1 MVISHPPTGRP
12 RDRWALWAC
21 AIALMVVGGVTAYN
35 TAQLSRMAQEAKQAN
50 VDAEMQSLAS
60 SVAQLRGAFDA
71 ARRQPAPVSEAAF
84 STAQKALGDRL
95 TALEHA
101 REGVARAEDLAA
113 LSSRI
118 DALQAEVAARKA
130 AAAPRKARAAE
141 SAATRERAPSPPPF
155 TVLGSEMRAG
165 VPFLAVVPSGPGSD
179 SQVRLLREGEQ
190 ESGWRLE
197 VIEPQAAVFSVG
209 EQTHRL
215 PLRAR

>member
-1 MVISHPPTGRP
+1 MVISHPPAGRP

-95 TALEHA
+95 AALEHA
-101 REGVARAEDLAA
+101 REGMARAEDLAA

-130 AAAPRKARAAE
+130 AAAPRKSRASE
-141 SAATRERAPSPPPF
+141 SAAARERAPSPPPF
-155 TVLGSEMRAG
+155 NALGSEMRAG
-165 VPFLAVVPSGPGSD
+165 VPFLAVVPSGPGSN

-190 ESGWRLE
+190 ERGWRLE
-197 VIEPQAAVFSVG
+197 VIEPQAAMFSVG
-209 EQTHRL
+209 DQMRRL

>member
-1 MVISHPPTGRP
+1 
-12 RDRWALWAC
+12 
-21 AIALMVVGGVTAYN
+21 MVVGGVTAYN

-71 ARRQPAPVSEAAF
+71 ARRQPVPVSEAAF

-101 REGVARAEDLAA
+101 REGMARAEDLAA

-118 DALQAEVAARKA
+118 DALQAVVAARKA
-130 AAAPRKARAAE
+130 AAAPRQARAAE
-141 SAATRERAPSPPPF
+141 SAATRERAPSPLPF

-190 ESGWRLE
+190 ERGWRLE
-197 VIEPQAAVFSVG
+197 VIEPQAAMFSVG
-209 EQTHRL
+209 DQVRRL